1 MLFLKLNNKN
11 MSLTKND
18 FIEKLNQSIQ
28 NNSFIKCT
36 LGKSYVEKTTKLRNI
51 YIKWIE
57 LKNKPTLS
65 FLYRYKTQDITKN
78 FSIKEGIKEIDNLIG
93 NDFLSGNLFTEQ
105 EDVEIIFNKKRKAF
119 VKTHSASLNKKETQ
133 HNREKKRLIT
143 AHDNIYLKKLGIV
156 SSNNEVYKNKQDKF
170 KQLNKYIEIIDNLI
184 KDVSFSDEIHI
195 VDMGSGKGY
204 LTFALYDYLKNVLNL
219 NVFVTGIELRPE
231 LVDLC
236 NKIAKAAKFKN
247 LTFKAQ
253 LIQEYSATN
262 IDILIALH
270 ACDTATDDAIFKGLS
285 AKSSL
290 IICAPCC
297 HKQIRKQINC
307 QTALQSILKH
317 NIFEERQ
324 AEMITDGIRG
334 LILEGFGY
342 ETQTFEF
349 ISSEHTG
356 KNVMIIGNKKQEE
369 EQNKEAFSKI
379 IEIKK
384 EFGIDSHYL
393 ETLIS
398 Q

>member
-1 MLFLKLNNKN
+1 M
-11 MSLTKND
+11 
-18 FIEKLNQSIQ
+18 
-28 NNSFIKCT
+28 C
-36 LGKSYVEKTTKLRNI
+36 
-51 YIKWIE
+51 
-57 LKNKPTLS
+57 
-65 FLYRYKTQDITKN
+65 
-78 FSIKEGIKEIDNLIG
+78 
-93 NDFLSGNLFTEQ
+93 
-105 EDVEIIFNKKRKAF
+105 
-119 VKTHSASLNKKETQ
+119 
-133 HNREKKRLIT
+133 
-143 AHDNIYLKKLGIV
+143 
-156 SSNNEVYKNKQDKF
+156 NE
-170 KQLNKYIEIIDNLI
+170 
-184 KDVSFSDEIHI
+184 
-195 VDMGSGKGY
+195 
-204 LTFALYDYLKNVLNL
+204 
-219 NVFVTGIELRPE
+219 
-231 LVDLC
+231 
-236 NKIAKAAKFKN
+236 IAKAAKFEN

-253 LIQEYSATN
+253 LIQEYSAPK

-297 HKQIRKQINC
+297 HKQIRKQMNC

-334 LILEGFGY
+334 LVLEGFGY

-356 KNVMIIGNKKQEE
+356 KNVMIIGKKKQEE

>member
-1 MLFLKLNNKN
+1 MN
-11 MSLTKND
+11 LTKED
-18 FIEKLNQSIQ
+18 FIEKLNQSIL
-28 NNSFIKCT
+28 NNTFIKCT
-36 LGKSYVEKTTKLRNI
+36 LGKSYVEKTTKLKNI
-51 YIKWIE
+51 YIKYIE
-57 LKNKPTLS
+57 LKNTPTLS
-65 FLYRYKTQDITKN
+65 LLYRYQTQDITKN
-78 FSIKEGIKEIDNLIG
+78 FSIEEGVQEINNLIG
-93 NDFLSGNLFTEQ
+93 NDFLSGNLFTEE

-119 VKTHSASLNKKETQ
+119 VKINSASLKQKETD
-133 HNREKKRLIT
+133 HNREKKRLIST
-143 AHDNIYLKKLGIV
+143 NNNIYLKKLGVV

-204 LTFALYDYLKNVLNL
+204 LTFSLYDYLKNVLKL

-236 NKIAKAAKFKN
+236 NEIAKEAKFEN

-253 LIQEYSATN
+253 LIQEYSASK

-297 HKQIRKQINC
+297 HKQIRKQMNC
-307 QTALQSILKH
+307 QSALQSILKH

-334 LILEGFGY
+334 LVLEGFGY
-342 ETQTFEF
+342 QTQTFEF
-349 ISSEHTG
+349 ISNEHTG
-356 KNVMIIGNKKQEE
+356 KNVMIIGKKKKEE
-369 EQNKEAFSKI
+369 EQNQEAFSKI

>member
-1 MLFLKLNNKN
+1 
-11 MSLTKND
+11 MSLTKDD

-28 NNSFIKCT
+28 NTSFIKCT
-36 LGKSYVEKTTKLRNI
+36 LGKSYVEKTTKLKNI

-57 LKNKPTLS
+57 LKNTPTLS
-65 FLYRYKTQDITKN
+65 FLYRYQTQDITKN
-78 FSIKEGIKEIDNLIG
+78 FSIEEGIQEINKLIG
-93 NDFLSGNLFTEQ
+93 NDFLSGNLFTQE
-105 EDVEIIFNKKRKAF
+105 EDVEIVFNKKRKAF
-119 VKTHSASLNKKETQ
+119 VKINSASLKKKETD

-143 AHDNIYLKKLGIV
+143 ANNNIYLKKLGIV

-184 KDVSFSDEIHI
+184 KDVFFDDEIHI

-204 LTFALYDYLKNVLNL
+204 LTFALYDYLKNELNL

-236 NKIAKAAKFKN
+236 NEIAKEAKFEN

-253 LIQEYSATN
+253 LIQEYFAPK

-297 HKQIRKQINC
+297 HKQIRKEMNC
-307 QTALQSILKH
+307 KTALQSILKH

-334 LILEGFGY
+334 LVLEGFGY
-342 ETQTFEF
+342 QTQTFEF

-356 KNVMIIGNKKQEE
+356 KNVMIIGKKKQEE

-398 Q
+398 L